1 MLAGLADDGFAA
13 AVHVTFS
20 GRWHDFFSACGVIGR
35 VREGRAPFL
44 SGDPQP
50 EQGLTPIVALSV
62 VQIERGDWSAGAGR
76 RFVDRGAGI
85 GGELSTGSA
94 YEEPVQGGTLVCRQ
108 GA

>member
-13 AVHVTFS
+13 ALHVTFS

-35 VREGRAPFL
+35 VREVGPPFL

-62 VQIERGDWSAGAGR
+62 VQIERG
-76 RFVDRGAGI
+76 I
-85 GGELSTGSA
+85 GQPE
-94 YEEPVQGGTLVCRQ
+94 QGGGSSTVAQALV
-108 GA
+108 GS